1 MKTRVFWITEEKLL
15 EAMKL
20 FWDSDLRGKDYE
32 YAISIYVKRIFENQY
47 KKPFVITFELDA
59 KHQETEKLLELPSNE
74 LANILRTYL
83 EEHTEVDFG
92 LAPVMQDRFEG
103 YSYPFQVK
111 RFIGSSLNTFQDD
124 LLNFIQKKS
133 KHYRTS
139 DTSFVVIPELKISN
153 QAVGGLSAPQ
163 SKLLEFSEVFL
174 RGLSNKI
181 NVDRKSLRSILVFSL
196 SNNSP
201 VLTQIYPNFG
211 EYRGIYKL

>member
-59 KHQETEKLLELPSNE
+59 KHQETEN
-74 LANILRTYL
+74 L

-92 LAPVMQDRFEG
+92 LAPVMQGRFEG

-133 KHYRTS
+133 KHYRTA

-153 QAVGGLSAPQ
+153 QAVGGLSAHQ